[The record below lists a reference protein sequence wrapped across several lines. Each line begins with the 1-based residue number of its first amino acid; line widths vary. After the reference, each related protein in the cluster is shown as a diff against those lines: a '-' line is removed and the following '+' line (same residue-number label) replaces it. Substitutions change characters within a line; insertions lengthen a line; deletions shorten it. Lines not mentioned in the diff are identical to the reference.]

1 MTAPAAPQPIL
12 YVIPAYPPLGSQ
24 PFVVNEMVEVA
35 RSGRPLVIMGLRPG
49 SLEPVRHG
57 TFAAL
62 RPDRVLPA
70 PLLDAGTIGAA
81 LAAAIRW
88 PARVARTLF
97 GLHAA
102 AGGNP
107 WSHLRVLAITPKSL
121 ATAWRLRHA
130 GIGHVHAHFASTT
143 ADSAAI
149 VAVML
154 GVPYSF
160 TAHAYDIYSTTP
172 RVRNDTL
179 GWKVRHAARV
189 IAISDYGAARL
200 RALLPP
206 AEQARVRTVRVGI
219 PLELF
224 QVAPWPDDGGPLRLL
239 SVARWQEK
247 KGLDTLLDACA
258 MLRERGVPFEL
269 RLYGDG
275 PLRDALTAQ
284 WTRLGLQ
291 GSVELGGP
299 IAQEE
304 VARRMRECHVFV
316 LPCRQDRTGD
326 MDGIPTVFM
335 EAMAT
340 GRPVVSCA
348 ISGIGE
354 LVRHEQTGLLAA
366 PDDAAGIADALAR
379 LAADRELAR
388 RLGAAGRQVVEA
400 QHDQRGSARA
410 MLAVL
415 AEDVGRGGAAGSI

>member
-1 MTAPAAPQPIL
+1 MTAPVEPQPIL

-35 RSGRPLVIMGLRPG
+35 RSGRLLVILGLRPG
-49 SLEPVRHG
+49 PPEPVQHG

-62 RPDRVLPA
+62 RPTRVLPA
-70 PLLDAGTIGAA
+70 PLIDAGTVGGA
-81 LAAAIRW
+81 LAATIRW
-88 PARVARTLF
+88 PARVMRALV
-97 GLHAA
+97 GLHRA
-102 AGGNP
+102 AGLNP
-107 WSHLRVLAITPKSL
+107 WSHLRLVAITPKSL
-121 ATAWRLRHA
+121 AAAWRLRHA
-130 GIGHVHAHFASTT
+130 GVGHVHAHFASTT

-149 VAVML
+149 VAVVL

-160 TAHAYDIYSTTP
+160 TAHAYDIYSTAA

-189 IAISDYGAARL
+189 IAISDYGAALL
-200 RALLPP
+200 RAFLPAP
-206 AEQARVRTVRVGI
+206 EQARVRTVRVGI

-224 QVAPWPDDGGPLRLL
+224 QTAPWPDDDGALQLL

-258 MLRERGVPFEL
+258 LLRDRGVPFHL

-275 PLRDALTAQ
+275 PLREALTAQ
-284 WTRLGLQ
+284 WTRLGLK
-291 GSVELGGP
+291 GFVELGGSIP
-299 IAQEE
+299 QEE
-304 VARRMRECHVFV
+304 VARRMRACHVFV
-316 LPCRQDRTGD
+316 LPCRRDRSGD

-354 LVRHEQTGLLAA
+354 LVRHGETGLLAA
-366 PDDAAGIADALAR
+366 PDDAVGIADAIAR
-379 LAADRELAR
+379 LAADHDLAR
-388 RLGAAGRQVVEA
+388 RLGASGRRVVEA
-400 QHDQRGSARA
+400 QHDQRRSARA
-410 MLAVL
+410 MLDVL
-415 AEDVGRGGAAGSI
+415 AEDAP